1 MTPPS
6 VPLRPLV
13 SRPDV
18 VEPGRSYLVTVDVEI
33 AGEGPLPDWP
43 YDQEEFAIGCVL
55 SGCPGIEIEALG
67 SAAVVLHRYGGTY
80 GPARFVAHVAED
92 LRLTDGV
99 FATGAGGPGLQLTLV
114 TAGGIPFRTVEL
126 PIGLAPDVGGPAEE
140 PPTVPLRP
148 RARRTVAPVAPEP
161 EAHTRSGRPD
171 GWPRG
176 RVVGVTVPVAGS
188 SGAAYQVSGHEIAPG
203 LVLTALPDRPYSD
216 TVVEVYRTAEDQWL
230 GGYVVWTGTGKTL
243 EGIALIRLDDRA
255 PALAPAAAT
264 VRWGRLVTDSVTT
277 ECRVAWA
284 DTPFDRRPDSLRS
297 AVGTLRPAGPRSE
310 RSIMTLGFAPGNSF
324 REAVAGCAVFC
335 GDLLT
340 GVVTSSHR
348 QRADFVVVPSSQL
361 LADPSFRDTLLRH
374 LPQTVLFLEPVEWLE
389 LADAFPA
396 RPRSTWSTPAALLQ
410 ARYQVLPYRGR
421 AAELARLRDWARE
434 PGADVRLIHG
444 AGGQGKTRLAQELI
458 NLLNAEGWAP
468 LWLRAAAAGGLD
480 RLTRA
485 AAPTLIVVDYAEA
498 RADQLRALLRIA
510 ADRERSGLPFRLLLL
525 ARTAGDWWHALATTG
540 PAVAGLLDRAEVV
553 ALPPWQEES
562 DVLPE
567 EEYVRAVRGFAT
579 ELSRVPGWEQHDWPH
594 IADRLVDPSRLD
606 GHLVP
611 GADRTLLALHMTAL
625 ADLLDTAEQLAH
637 DSVDEEPALRPEELE
652 DRLLSHEQRYWY
664 GLADASRLRH
674 ALSME
679 TLRSALAVAFLFGA
693 EDRTEADELLNRVPA
708 LADQSRDRRD
718 AVRSWISAVSPST
731 RSRPWEPLQPD
742 RLAERFVG
750 RRLVEDPA
758 LVRHI
763 VPGASAAQIAQLL
776 TVYARAATH
785 RVFGNLL
792 NDGLTTLCVHHAD
805 VLGPA
810 AVEAVTWSEAPE
822 PLLEALELITAAPDL
837 PLAELERLARRLPK
851 QSERLASWAV
861 RLTRRLVTEYRALAE
876 SDPRQLP
883 RLAEHL
889 NDLGLR
895 LTATGRHEEALSF
908 TSEAIDLWRRLA
920 ETTPDP
926 HLPGLGRGLNNLGI
940 SLSAVG
946 RFDEALSVTAEAV
959 NVRRRLGETDPDA
972 YRPDLAAALSNLGS
986 RLATMGRHEEALA
999 SSREAVQIY
1008 RHLAEGN
1015 PDAFLPD
1022 LAGSLVNLAGELGQL
1037 GRHGAALEAAA
1048 EAVGHYR
1055 RLADSN
1061 PDAYLPNLAN
1071 GLDSLAIR
1079 LADVGRHEEALHSST
1094 EAVSIRRAL
1103 AAANPAAHLPDL
1115 ARSLHNLALGLDQAD
1130 QRTPALDA
1138 MAEAVSIHR
1147 SLAKSNPAA
1156 FLLDLGMSLNN
1167 LSVLLGRS
1175 GEATAALDAAQ
1186 EAVALYRRLA
1196 TLIPAAFLPGLGTSL
1211 VGLMTFLSDLGRLDE
1226 ALAASHEA
1234 VRIRYTLAS
1243 SDAQAGVTALST
1255 ALRALARR
1263 LEYAGRTEE
1272 ASETLAVATEIGRA
1286 ESHSVTVRHDARGEQ
1301 AVRATVWHDHGGSS
1315 AN

>member
-67 SAAVVLHRYGGTY
+67 PAAVVLHRYGGTY

-114 TAGGIPFRTVEL
+114 TTGGIPFRTVEL
-126 PIGLAPDVGGPAEE
+126 PIGLAPGVGGPAEE

-148 RARRTVAPVAPEP
+148 RARRTVPPVAPEP
-161 EAHTRSGRPD
+161 EADTRSGRPD
-171 GWPRG
+171 GSPQG

-230 GGYVVWTGTGKTL
+230 SGYVVWTGTGKAL

-340 GVVTSSHR
+340 GVVTASHR

-361 LADPSFRDTLLRH
+361 LADPSFRDTLLQH
-374 LPQTVLFLEPVEWLE
+374 LPQAVLVLEPVEWRE

-396 RPRSTWSTPAALLQ
+396 RPRTAWSTPAALLQ
-410 ARYQVLPYRGR
+410 ARYQVLPFRGR

-434 PGADVRLIHG
+434 PGAGVRLIHG
-444 AGGQGKTRLAQELI
+444 TGGQGKTRLAQELI

-468 LWLRAAAAGGLD
+468 LWLRAAAGSLD

-498 RADQLRALLRIA
+498 RADQLGALLRIV
-510 ADRERSGLPFRLLLL
+510 ADRERSGLPFRVLLL

-540 PAVAGLLDRAEVV
+540 PAVTALLDRAEIV

-562 DVLPE
+562 DVLPA
-567 EEYVRAVRGFAT
+567 EEYVRAVRGFAA
-579 ELSRVPGWEQHDWPH
+579 ELKRVPAWEQRDWPT

-606 GHLVP
+606 GRFVP

-637 DSVDEEPALRPEELE
+637 DSVDEEPDPRPEELE
-652 DRLLSHEQRYWY
+652 DRLLAHERHYWY
-664 GLADASRLRH
+664 GLADVSRLRH
-674 ALSME
+674 TLSME
-679 TLRSALAVAFLFGA
+679 TLLSALAVALLFGA
-693 EDRTEADELLNRVPA
+693 EDRTEADELLGRVPA
-708 LADQSRDRRD
+708 LADQSRNRRD
-718 AVRSWISAVSPST
+718 AVRSWISSVSPST
-731 RSRPWEPLQPD
+731 PPRPWEPLQPD
-742 RLAERFVG
+742 RLTERFVG

-758 LVRHI
+758 LAHDI

-792 NDGLTTLCVHHAD
+792 NDGLTTLCVHHAH

-822 PLLEALELITAAPDL
+822 PLLEALELITGAPDL
-837 PLAELERLARRLPK
+837 PLVELERLARRLPK

-861 RLTRRLVTEYRALAE
+861 RLTRRLVAEYRALAE
-876 SDPRQLP
+876 SDSRFLP

-926 HLPGLGRGLNNLGI
+926 HLAGLGRGLNNLGI
-940 SLSAVG
+940 NLSAVG

-1008 RHLAEGN
+1008 RHLAEGD
-1015 PDAFLPD
+1015 PAAFLPD

-1037 GRHGAALEAAA
+1037 GRHGAALEAAT

-1055 RLADSN
+1055 RLAESN
-1061 PDAYLPNLAN
+1061 PDAFLPNLAN

-1079 LADVGRHEEALHSST
+1079 LADVGRHEETLHSST
-1094 EAVSIRRAL
+1094 EAVSIRRTL
-1103 AAANPAAHLPDL
+1103 TEANSAAHLPDL
-1115 ARSLHNLALGLDQAD
+1115 ARSLHNLALGLDQTG
-1130 QRTPALDA
+1130 QRTPALNA
-1138 MAEAVSIHR
+1138 MVEAVSIHR
-1147 SLAKSNPAA
+1147 SLAESNPEV
-1156 FLLDLGMSLNN
+1156 FLPDLGMSLNS
-1167 LSVLLGRS
+1167 LSVVLGRS
-1175 GEATAALDAAQ
+1175 GETTAALDAAQ
-1186 EAVALYRRLA
+1186 EAVAHYRQLA
-1196 TLIPAAFLPGLGTSL
+1196 TLRPAVFLPGLGASL
-1211 VGLMTFLSDLGRLDE
+1211 VGLTTFLCDLGRLDE
-1226 ALAASHEA
+1226 ALTASHEA
-1234 VRIRYTLAS
+1234 VRILSALAS
-1243 SDAQAGVTALST
+1243 SDAQAGVPTLST
-1255 ALRALARR
+1255 ALRAVAKR
-1263 LEYAGRTEE
+1263 LEDAGRTVE
-1272 ASETLAVATEIGRA
+1272 ASETLAVAAEVDRA
-1286 ESHSVTVRHDARGEQ
+1286 ENHSVTVQHHVRGEQ

-1315 AN
+1315 AG